1 MPPMKRPGPG
11 LERKVDERVSLYEEP
26 GHGGSKRK
34 NGFVFRLRMFIGVR
48 KGPRGTPLLSCY
60 LK

>member
-1 MPPMKRPGPG
+1 M
-11 LERKVDERVSLYEEP
+11 DERVSLYEEP